1 MMFSVLQTCCCSSG
15 CSCCSKALLKGL
27 EWLAQQSCIQQDHCN
42 PASTS
47 ILGINPY
54 WGPYNPDFKSSFGAC
69 NVLWFNICPKIV
81 MWNCALLVVEPCS
94 DQSCVEL
101 YIYVFIYIPE
111 ACGHV
116 DSLQTVLRGGMGSWT
131 PVWST
136 PISDF
141 TKRLIPA
148 GLRSCAVL
156 RGGQEN
162 HRRPLNPVVENITGG

>member
-1 MMFSVLQTCCCSSG
+1 MDQQKKSFKMSLLEGIRSSAMMFSVLQTCCCSSG
-15 CSCCSKALLKGL
+15 CSRCSKAFLKGL

-47 ILGINPY
+47 ISGINPY
-54 WGPYNPDFKSSFGAC
+54 SGPYNPDFKSSFGAC

-116 DSLQTVLRGGMGSWT
+116 DSA
-131 PVWST
+131 
-136 PISDF
+136 DC
-141 TKRLIPA
+141 PA
-148 GLRSCAVL
+148 WGN
-156 RGGQEN
+156 GQ
-162 HRRPLNPVVENITGG
+162 LNTSMVNSYFWLH